1 MEKKPLRKL
10 TKHHVFMIIYG
21 VIALSAV
28 AVFWIFKEN
37 PISTIYDMAVLWLAL
52 PIGSMV
58 VSYSMSIERGPKGLT
73 WLLPIVFGASMSAVE
88 FLTLSMAEIVEGG
101 EKMPSITLLL
111 IGAFASLVGFTFAK
125 QDRVE
130 KERAERAKKKKEA
143 KAAAKAGK
151 SLEVVETDVLDVAQ
165 EAAKTVVHE
174 DDYNPG
180 ADFIPDENDTWA
192 DEVLEREGYGKE
204 QVEYAQS
211 DADFSIDM
219 PDGDAA
225 ENIAE
230 YAVEPAEEVEK
241 VAEFAEEA
249 EIEPEIIEE
258 NGAEIELEESS
269 EDKENEET
277 HEASEDEEAE
287 IFEEHEAC
295 ETDDQ
300 EVVLADEP
308 YEEEIDS
315 EDLLDE
321 SGNANEEV

>member
-1 MEKKPLRKL
+1 
-10 TKHHVFMIIYG
+10 
-21 VIALSAV
+21 
-28 AVFWIFKEN
+28 
-37 PISTIYDMAVLWLAL
+37 MAVLWLAL

-88 FLTLSMAEIVEGG
+88 FLTLSMAVIVEGG

-130 KERAERAKKKKEA
+130 KERTERAKKKKEA

-151 SLEVVETDVLDVAQ
+151 GLDVAEADVLDVAQ
-165 EAAKTVVHE
+165 KAAKIVVHE

-219 PDGDAA
+219 PEDDESEELA
-225 ENIAE
+225 EN
-230 YAVEPAEEVEK
+230 AVEPAEEVEK

-249 EIEPEIIEE
+249 EIEPEITE
-258 NGAEIELEESS
+258 EIEAAAEVEESLKD
-269 EDKENEET
+269 EENEET
-277 HEASEDEEAE
+277 HEVSEDEESE
-287 IFEEHEAC
+287 IFEEQEVC
-295 ETDDQ
+295 ETDEQ
-300 EVVLADEP
+300 EAVMADEP
-308 YEEEIDS
+308 DEEEIDS
-315 EDLLDE
+315 KDLLDE
-321 SGNANEEV
+321 SGNANEQI

>member
-88 FLTLSMAEIVEGG
+88 FLTLSMEEIVEGG

-143 KAAAKAGK
+143 KAAAKAEKKLGK
-151 SLEVVETDVLDVAQ
+151 AEEAIDAVEEKAPEAVVR
-165 EAAKTVVHE
+165 E

-204 QVEYAQS
+204 QVEYAAS

-230 YAVEPAEEVEK
+230 DVVEPAEEVEK
-241 VAEFAEEA
+241 VAEFEEEA
-249 EIEPEIIEE
+249 ENEPEITE
-258 NGAEIELEESS
+258 EIETAAEVEESS
-269 EDKENEET
+269 EDEENEET
-277 HEASEDEEAE
+277 HEVSEDEKSE
-287 IFEEHEAC
+287 IFEEQEAC
-295 ETDDQ
+295 ETNDQ
-300 EVVLADEP
+300 EDVLADEP
-308 YEEEIDS
+308 DEEEIDS

-321 SGNANEEV
+321 SGNANE

>member
-88 FLTLSMAEIVEGG
+88 FLTLSMEEIVEGG

-130 KERAERAKKKKEA
+130 KERAERARKKKEA
-143 KAAAKAGK
+143 KAAAKAEKKLGK
-151 SLEVVETDVLDVAQ
+151 AEEAINAVEEKAPEAVVR
-165 EAAKTVVHE
+165 E

-192 DEVLEREGYGKE
+192 AEVLEREGYGKE
-204 QVEYAQS
+204 QVEYAAS
-211 DADFSIDM
+211 DADFSVDM
-219 PDGDAA
+219 PEDDESKELA
-225 ENIAE
+225 EN
-230 YAVEPAEEVEK
+230 AVEPAEEVEK

-249 EIEPEIIEE
+249 EIEPENTEE
-258 NGAEIELEESS
+258 FEAATEVEESS
-269 EDKENEET
+269 EDEENEET
-277 HEASEDEEAE
+277 HEVGEDEEAE
-287 IFEEHEAC
+287 IFEEQEVC
-295 ETDDQ
+295 EIDDQ
-300 EVVLADEP
+300 EDVLADEP
-308 YEEEIDS
+308 DEEEIGS

-321 SGNANEEV
+321 SGNANEQI